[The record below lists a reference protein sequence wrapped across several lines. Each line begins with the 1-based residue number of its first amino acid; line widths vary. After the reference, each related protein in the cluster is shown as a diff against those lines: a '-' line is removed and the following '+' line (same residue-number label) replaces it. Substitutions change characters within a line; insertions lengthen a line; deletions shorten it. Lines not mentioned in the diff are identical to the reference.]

1 MDPRPL
7 VARHI
12 KKEVCDG
19 IPWRAAHE
27 QYRNRTIDPTSTLVR
42 LYRSHEP
49 VRGQAMDEVVI
60 MNLLRGCHPGNPLLR
75 ADNFYK
81 ADPDAQR
88 CHHFTPEQLEFT
100 LMYQAYAAFT
110 MGAWAAGYRPPAPAP
125 VLPPQQPIR
134 QPLDVPLD
142 QYIATTREREP
153 VPRDRERERELE
165 RERERERERELDTM
179 RARERSPPEHHPS
192 APRHTGDNHPGRDHR
207 GTKPHRGRSSSKS
220 D

>member
-12 KKEVCDG
+12 KKEVCNG

-81 ADPDAQR
+81 ADPDAER

-110 MGAWAAGYRPPAPAP
+110 MGAWAAGYRPPAPAR

-153 VPRDRERERELE
+153 VPWDREREREL
-165 RERERERERELDTM
+165 ERERERELDTM

-192 APRHTGDNHPGRDHR
+192 APRHTGGNPPGRDHR